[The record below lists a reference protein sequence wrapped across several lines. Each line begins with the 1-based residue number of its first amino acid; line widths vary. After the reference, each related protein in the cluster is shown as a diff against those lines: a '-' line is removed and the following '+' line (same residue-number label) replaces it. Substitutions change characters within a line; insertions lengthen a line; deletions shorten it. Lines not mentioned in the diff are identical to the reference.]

1 MRKVVV
7 AATQMSCT
15 WDREATL
22 AKAEKLVREA
32 AAKGAN
38 IILLQELFETPY
50 FCQRHDFEY
59 MDLATTPEE
68 NPAVKRF
75 QEVAKELDVVIP
87 VSFFERAGNAA
98 FNSIA
103 VIDADGTV
111 LGKYR
116 KTHIPDGMPYA
127 EKFFFTPGDT
137 GFKVWK
143 TKYGTIGVGI
153 CWDQWFPE
161 AARCMALLGAEILLY
176 PTAIGSEPVLQ
187 TDSKPHW
194 QRCMQGH
201 AAANIMPV
209 VASNRIGHE
218 VQKDSE
224 MTFYGSSFIADET
237 GGLVAEA
244 DRETEGVITAEFD
257 LDAIAQKRRE
267 WGVFRDRRPEMYGT
281 LLTHGY

>member
-75 QEVAKELDVVIP
+75 QKVAKELDVVIP

-103 VIDADGTV
+103 IIDADGTV

-116 KTHIPDGMPYA
+116 RRIFRTGCLMRRSFSLLRAIPGLRSGKQSTEPLVWESAGISGFRKLPDVWRFWGRRSC
-127 EKFFFTPGDT
+127 FTPLPSAASRFFRRIPNRT
-137 GFKVWK
+137 GRDV
-143 TKYGTIGVGI
+143 
-153 CWDQWFPE
+153 CRDM
-161 AARCMALLGAEILLY
+161 R
-176 PTAIGSEPVLQ
+176 LQ
-187 TDSKPHW
+187 IS
-194 QRCMQGH
+194 C
-201 AAANIMPV
+201 
-209 VASNRIGHE
+209 
-218 VQKDSE
+218 
-224 MTFYGSSFIADET
+224 
-237 GGLVAEA
+237 L
-244 DRETEGVITAEFD
+244 
-257 LDAIAQKRRE
+257 
-267 WGVFRDRRPEMYGT
+267 
-281 LLTHGY
+281 

>member
-1 MRKVVV
+1 
-7 AATQMSCT
+7 MSEIGFAET
-15 WDREATL
+15 GSEATL

-38 IILLQELFETPY
+38 IVLLQELFETPY
-50 FCQRHDFEY
+50 FWQRHDFDY
-59 MDLATTPEE
+59 MDLATTLEE

-103 VIDADGTV
+103 IIDADGTV
-111 LGKYR
+111 IGKYR

-143 TKYGTIGVGI
+143 TKYATIGVGI

-161 AARCMALLGAEILLY
+161 AARCMALLGAEILFY

-281 LLTHGY
+281 LLTHGC